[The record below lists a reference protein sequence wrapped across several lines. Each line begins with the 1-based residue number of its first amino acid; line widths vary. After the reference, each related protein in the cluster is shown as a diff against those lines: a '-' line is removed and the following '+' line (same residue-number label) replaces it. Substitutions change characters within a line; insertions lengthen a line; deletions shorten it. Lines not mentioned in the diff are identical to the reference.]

1 MQITETTT
9 DGLKREFKVVIPAAD
24 IEQRVTNR
32 LSEIGRS
39 VRLPGFRPG
48 KIPMTVL
55 RKRYGSAVMGE
66 VLERAVNDTSGEA
79 LRDQNL
85 RPALQPKVE
94 ITAFNEGTDLEFKL
108 AVEVLPEIQPMD
120 FAELKLE
127 RLRPELPE
135 EEVQAALDRVAKQQ
149 RKSETVERAAETGD
163 VVVIDFK
170 GSVDSKEFPGG
181 SAEGYSLELGTNSF
195 IPGFEDQMIGA
206 KVGETRTV
214 SVTFPEDYGA
224 SELAGKPA
232 SFEVK
237 VKEIRALQPQP
248 IDDSLAQAVGLEKL
262 DELRQ
267 SVSEQ
272 IERNYEDLARQRLKR
287 TLLDR
292 LAERH
297 EFAVPD
303 GMVDIE
309 FTAIWRQFEQERVRQ
324 KTAAAAGSEAEPEE
338 PINEEELKGEYRAIA
353 ERRVRLGLL
362 LAEVGRN
369 HNITVTAD
377 EINRALTERARQ
389 FPGQERRVIEYYRN
403 HPEAID
409 QIRAPMF
416 EDKVIDFI
424 LERAEVTERRVP
436 VAELLKDEEDEETEA
451 KPEDGDAKKAKA
463 KSKNDTEEAE
473 PARER
478 EGKTTPQKARGK
490 KKG

>member
-1 MQITETTT
+1 MQITETTAE
-9 DGLKREFKVVIPAAD
+9 GLKREFKVVIPAAD
-24 IEQRVTNR
+24 IEQRVTRR
-32 LSEIGRS
+32 LTEIGRS

-48 KIPMTVL
+48 KVPMTVL
-55 RKRYGSAVMGE
+55 RSRYGSAVMGE

-79 LRDQNL
+79 LQQQNL

-94 ITAFNEGTDLEFKL
+94 IVAFNEGTDLEFKL

-127 RLRPELPE
+127 RLRPEVPE
-135 EEVQAALDRVAKQQ
+135 EEVQAALERVARQQ

-163 VVVIDFK
+163 LVVIDFK
-170 GSVDSKEFPGG
+170 GTAEGKEFPGG
-181 SAEGYSLELGTNSF
+181 SAEGYSLELGAGSF
-195 IPGFEDQMIGA
+195 IPGFEDQVVGA
-206 KVGETRTV
+206 KAGETRTV
-214 SVTFPEDYGA
+214 SVTFPADYGA
-224 SELAGKPA
+224 ADLAGKSA
-232 SFEVK
+232 VFEVK
-237 VKEIRALQPQP
+237 VKEVRALQPQS
-248 IDDSLAQAVGLEKL
+248 IDDSLAQAIGMEKL

-297 EFAVPD
+297 EFAVPQ
-303 GMVDIE
+303 GMIEIE
-309 FTAIWRQFEQERVRQ
+309 FNAIWGQFEQERARQ
-324 KTAAAAGSEAEPEE
+324 KAAGEAEPEE
-338 PINEEELKGEYRAIA
+338 PINEEELKAEYRAIA

-369 HNITVTAD
+369 HNITVTPE

-389 FPGQERRVIEYYRN
+389 FPGQERRVIEFYRE

-409 QIRAPMF
+409 QLRAPMF

-436 VAELLKDEEDEETEA
+436 VSELLKDEGENTSPTEA
-451 KPEDGDAKKAKA
+451 GTNSSQGAKA
-463 KSKNDTEEAE
+463 SEGKAVAE
-473 PARER
+473 PKRA
-478 EGKTTPQKARGK
+478 KTTKSRRSAGRARAPRAS
-490 KKG
+490 

>member
-1 MQITETTT
+1 MQITETATE
-9 DGLKREFKVVIPAAD
+9 GLRREFKVVIPAAD
-24 IEQRVTNR
+24 IEQRVTSR
-32 LSEIGRS
+32 LSEIGRT

-48 KIPMTVL
+48 KVPMTVL
-55 RKRYGSAVMGE
+55 KKRYGSAVMGE

-79 LRDQNL
+79 LREQNL

-108 AVEVLPEIQPMD
+108 AVEVLPDIQPMD
-120 FAELKLE
+120 FGELKLE
-127 RLRPELPE
+127 RLKPEVPE
-135 EEVQAALDRVAKQQ
+135 DEVQQALERVAKQQ
-149 RKSETVERAAETGD
+149 RKSEVAERAAETGD

-170 GSVDSKEFPGG
+170 GSVDGKEFPGG
-181 SAEGYSLELGTNSF
+181 SAEGYSLELGTASF
-195 IPGFEDQMIGA
+195 IPGFEDQLVGA
-206 KVGETRTV
+206 KAGETRTV
-214 SVTFPEDYGA
+214 SVTFPADYGA
-224 SELAGKPA
+224 ADLAGKAA

-237 VKEIRALQPQP
+237 VKEVRGLQAQP
-248 IDDSLAQAVGLEKL
+248 IDDSLAQAVGMEKL

-272 IERNYEDLARQRLKR
+272 IERNYDELARQRLKR

-297 EFAVPD
+297 EFAVPQ

-309 FTAIWRQFEQERVRQ
+309 FGAIWRQFEQERVRQ
-324 KTAAAAGSEAEPEE
+324 KSAGEPEAEE
-338 PINEEELKGEYRAIA
+338 PINEEELKTEYRGIA

-369 HNITVTAD
+369 HNISVTPD
-377 EINRALTERARQ
+377 EINRSLMDRARQ
-389 FPGQERRVIEYYRN
+389 FPGQERRVLEYYRN

-424 LERAEVTERRVP
+424 LERAELTERRVP
-436 VAELLKDEEDEETEA
+436 VADLLKDDEEEGEA
-451 KPEDGDAKKAKA
+451 KTAEKTELKAEAAEATPEAETEEKKKAPRKSRAKK
-463 KSKNDTEEAE
+463 KSE
-473 PARER
+473 
-478 EGKTTPQKARGK
+478 
-490 KKG
+490 

>member
-1 MQITETTT
+1 
-9 DGLKREFKVVIPAAD
+9 VVPAAD
-24 IEQRVTNR
+24 IEQRVTTR
-32 LSEIGRS
+32 LTEIGRS

-48 KIPMTVL
+48 KVPMTVL
-55 RKRYGSAVMGE
+55 KKRYGSAVMGE

-79 LRDQNL
+79 LREQNL

-120 FAELKLE
+120 FSELKLE
-127 RLRPELPE
+127 RLKPEVPE
-135 EEVQAALDRVAKQQ
+135 EEVKEALERVAQRQ
-149 RKSETVERAAETGD
+149 RKSEVVERAAETGD

-170 GSVDSKEFPGG
+170 GSVDGKEFPGG
-181 SAEGYSLELGTNSF
+181 TAEGYSLELGTKSF
-195 IPGFEDQMIGA
+195 IPGFEDQMVGA
-206 KVGETRTV
+206 KAGETRTV

-224 SELAGKPA
+224 ADLAGKPA

-237 VKEIRALQPQP
+237 VKEVRALQPQA

-262 DELRQ
+262 DELRL
-267 SVSEQ
+267 SLSEQ
-272 IERNYEDLARQRLKR
+272 IERNYDDVARQRLKR

-297 EFAVPD
+297 AFAVPE

-309 FTAIWRQFEQERVRQ
+309 FGAIWRQFEQERVRQ
-324 KTAAAAGSEAEPEE
+324 KSAGEPEAAE
-338 PINEEELKGEYRAIA
+338 PINEEELKTEYRGIA

-362 LAEVGRN
+362 LAEVGRS
-369 HNITVTAD
+369 HNISVTAD
-377 EINRALTERARQ
+377 EINRALTDRARQ

-436 VAELLKDEEDEETEA
+436 VAELLKDDEDEAAEGEAKTEA
-451 KPEDGDAKKAKA
+451 KAEAPAETK
-463 KSKNDTEEAE
+463 AE
-473 PARER
+473 PAE
-478 EGKTTPQKARGK
+478 KAETKQAPKKRRTK
-490 KKG
+490 KKSE

>member
-24 IEQRVTNR
+24 IEQRVTSR

-48 KIPMTVL
+48 KVPMTVL

-85 RPALQPKVE
+85 RPPLQPKVE
-94 ITAFNEGTDLEFKL
+94 ITNFNEGTDLEFKL

-135 EEVQAALDRVAKQQ
+135 EEVQAALERVAKQQ

-195 IPGFEDQMIGA
+195 IPGFEDQMVGA
-206 KVGETRTV
+206 KAGETRTI

-224 SELAGKPA
+224 ADLAGKPA
-232 SFEVK
+232 SFEVN
-237 VKEIRALQPQP
+237 VKEVRALQPQP
-248 IDDSLAQAVGLEKL
+248 LDDSLAQAVGLEKL

-272 IERNYEDLARQRLKR
+272 IERNYE
-287 TLLDR
+287 
-292 LAERH
+292 
-297 EFAVPD
+297 
-303 GMVDIE
+303 
-309 FTAIWRQFEQERVRQ
+309 
-324 KTAAAAGSEAEPEE
+324 
-338 PINEEELKGEYRAIA
+338 
-353 ERRVRLGLL
+353 
-362 LAEVGRN
+362 
-369 HNITVTAD
+369 
-377 EINRALTERARQ
+377 
-389 FPGQERRVIEYYRN
+389 
-403 HPEAID
+403 
-409 QIRAPMF
+409 
-416 EDKVIDFI
+416 
-424 LERAEVTERRVP
+424 
-436 VAELLKDEEDEETEA
+436 
-451 KPEDGDAKKAKA
+451 
-463 KSKNDTEEAE
+463 
-473 PARER
+473 
-478 EGKTTPQKARGK
+478 
-490 KKG
+490 

>member
-1 MQITETTT
+1 MQITKITTE
-9 DGLKREFKVVIPAAD
+9 GLKREFKMVIPAAD
-24 IEQRVTNR
+24 IEQRVTSR
-32 LSEIGRS
+32 LTEIGRS

-48 KIPMTVL
+48 KVPMTVL

-66 VLERAVNDTSGEA
+66 ILERALNDTSGEA
-79 LRDQNL
+79 LREQNL

-94 ITAFNEGTDLEFKL
+94 IVAFNEGTDLEFKL

-127 RLRPELPE
+127 RLRPEVPE
-135 EEVQAALDRVAKQQ
+135 DEVQAALERVARQQ
-149 RKSETVERAAETGD
+149 RKSEVVERAAETGD
-163 VVVIDFK
+163 IVVIDFK
-170 GSVDSKEFPGG
+170 GSIDGQEFPGG

-195 IPGFEDQMIGA
+195 IPGFEDQVVGA
-206 KVGETRTV
+206 KAGETRTV
-214 SVTFPEDYGA
+214 SVTFPADYGA
-224 SELAGKPA
+224 ADLAGKPA

-237 VKEIRALQPQP
+237 VREVRALQPQP
-248 IDDSLAQAVGLEKL
+248 LDDSLAQAIGMEKL

-297 EFAVPD
+297 EFAVPQ
-303 GMVDIE
+303 GMVEIE
-309 FTAIWRQFEQERVRQ
+309 FGAIWRQFEQERERQ
-324 KTAAAAGSEAEPEE
+324 KAAGSAEPEE
-338 PINEEELKGEYRAIA
+338 PINEEELKAEYRAIA

-369 HNITVTAD
+369 HNISVTPE

-409 QIRAPMF
+409 QLRAPMF

-436 VAELLKDEEDEETEA
+436 VSELLKDDEDEAAEDKDAEVAEKPNDKAQASAETEQA
-451 KPEDGDAKKAKA
+451 ESAAEGGETKAAPKKARAKK
-463 KSKNDTEEAE
+463 KS
-473 PARER
+473 
-478 EGKTTPQKARGK
+478 
-490 KKG
+490 

>member
-1 MQITETTT
+1 MQITETATE
-9 DGLKREFKVVIPAAD
+9 GLRREFKVVVPAAD
-24 IEQRVTNR
+24 IEQRMTSR
-32 LSEIGRS
+32 LNEIGRS

-48 KIPMTVL
+48 KVPMTVL
-55 RKRYGSAVMGE
+55 KKRYGSAVMGE

-79 LRDQNL
+79 LREQNL

-94 ITAFNEGTDLEFKL
+94 ITNFNEGTDLEFKL

-120 FAELKLE
+120 FSELKLD
-127 RLRPELPE
+127 RLKPEVPE
-135 EEVQAALDRVAKQQ
+135 EEVQQALERVAKQQ

-170 GSVDSKEFPGG
+170 GSVDGKEFPGG
-181 SAEGYSLELGTNSF
+181 SAEGYSLELGTGSF
-195 IPGFEDQMIGA
+195 IPGFEDQVIGA
-206 KVGETRTV
+206 KAGETRTV
-214 SVTFPEDYGA
+214 SVTFPADYGA
-224 SELAGKPA
+224 ADLAGKAA
-232 SFEVK
+232 SFEVA
-237 VKEIRALQPQP
+237 VKDVRALQPQP
-248 IDDSLAQAVGLEKL
+248 IDDSLAVAVGLEKL

-267 SVSEQ
+267 SLSEQ
-272 IERNYEDLARQRLKR
+272 IERNYDDLARQRLKR
-287 TLLDR
+287 VLLDR

-297 EFAVPD
+297 EFAVPQ

-309 FTAIWRQFEQERVRQ
+309 FTAIWRTYEQERVRQ
-324 KTAAAAGSEAEPEE
+324 KSAGETEPEDA
-338 PINEEELKGEYRAIA
+338 PDEEKLKVEYRSIA

-369 HNITVTAD
+369 HNISVTPD

-424 LERAEVTERRVP
+424 LERANLTERRVP
-436 VAELLKDEEDEETEA
+436 VAELLKDDEEEGEGEAKTEA
-451 KPEDGDAKKAKA
+451 KAETEVKAEAAAETEPAAVEEETKKAPK
-463 KSKNDTEEAE
+463 
-473 PARER
+473 
-478 EGKTTPQKARGK
+478 KARTK
-490 KKG
+490 KKKE

>member
-1 MQITETTT
+1 MQITETATE
-9 DGLKREFKVVIPAAD
+9 GLRREFKVVVPAAD
-24 IEQRVTNR
+24 IEQRMTSR
-32 LSEIGRS
+32 LTEIGRS

-48 KIPMTVL
+48 KVPMTVL
-55 RKRYGSAVMGE
+55 KKRYGSAVMGE

-79 LRDQNL
+79 LREQNL

-94 ITAFNEGTDLEFKL
+94 ITNFNEGTDLEFKL

-120 FAELKLE
+120 FSELKLE
-127 RLRPELPE
+127 RLKPEVPE
-135 EEVQAALDRVAKQQ
+135 EEVQQALERVAKQQ

-170 GSVDSKEFPGG
+170 GSVDGKEFPGG
-181 SAEGYSLELGTNSF
+181 SAEGYSLELGTGSF
-195 IPGFEDQMIGA
+195 IPGFEDQVVGA
-206 KVGETRTV
+206 KARETRTV
-214 SVTFPEDYGA
+214 AVTFPADYGA
-224 SELAGKPA
+224 AGLAGKAA
-232 SFEVK
+232 SFEVA
-237 VKEIRALQPQP
+237 VKEVRALQPQP
-248 IDDSLAQAVGLEKL
+248 IDDSLAAAVGMEKL

-267 SVSEQ
+267 SLSEQ
-272 IERNYEDLARQRLKR
+272 IERNYDDLARQRLKR

-292 LAERH
+292 LAEKH
-297 EFAVPD
+297 EFAVPQ

-309 FTAIWRQFEQERVRQ
+309 FTAIWRTFEQERVRQ
-324 KTAAAAGSEAEPEE
+324 KSAGETEPEE
-338 PINEEELKGEYRAIA
+338 ALDEEKLKVEYRGIA

-369 HNITVTAD
+369 HNISVTPD

-424 LERAEVTERRVP
+424 LERADLTERRVP
-436 VAELLKDEEDEETEA
+436 VAELLKDDEEEGEGEAKTEAETEA
-451 KPEDGDAKKAKA
+451 KAEAAA
-463 KSKNDTEEAE
+463 EAE
-473 PARER
+473 PAAAE
-478 EGKTTPQKARGK
+478 EGTKKAPKKPRAK
-490 KKG
+490 KKKE

>member
-9 DGLKREFKVVIPAAD
+9 EGLKREFKVVIPAAD
-24 IEQRVTNR
+24 IEQRVTSR
-32 LSEIGRS
+32 LNEIGRT

-48 KIPMTVL
+48 KVPMTVL

-79 LRDQNL
+79 LREQNL

-94 ITAFNEGTDLEFKL
+94 IVAFNEGTDLEFKL

-127 RLRPELPE
+127 RLRPEVPE
-135 EEVQAALDRVAKQQ
+135 EEVRSALERVARQQ
-149 RKSETVERAAETGD
+149 RKSEAVERTAETGD
-163 VVVIDFK
+163 VVAIDFK
-170 GSVDSKEFPGG
+170 GSVDGKEFPGG
-181 SAEGYSLELGTNSF
+181 NAEGYSLELGTSSF
-195 IPGFEDQMIGA
+195 IPGFEDQMVGA
-206 KVGETRTV
+206 KAGETRTV
-214 SVTFPEDYGA
+214 SVTFPADYGA
-224 SELAGKPA
+224 PDLAGKA
-232 SFEVK
+232 ATFEVK
-237 VKEIRALQPQP
+237 VNEVRALQPQP
-248 IDDSLAQAVGLEKL
+248 LDDSLAQAVGMEKL

-267 SVSEQ
+267 SLSEQ

-292 LAERH
+292 LAEH
-297 EFAVPD
+297 HGFAVPQ

-309 FTAIWRQFEQERVRQ
+309 FGAIWRQFEQERARQ
-324 KTAAAAGSEAEPEE
+324 KSAGDAEPEE
-338 PINEEELKGEYRAIA
+338 AINEEELKVEYRAIA

-369 HNITVTAD
+369 HNISVTPD

-409 QIRAPMF
+409 QVRAPIF

-424 LERAEVTERRVP
+424 LEKAEVTERRVP
-436 VAELLKDEEDEETEA
+436 VSELLKDDDEDAKEKASGAESDTKSEA
-451 KPEDGDAKKAKA
+451 KGKAEKEQSESATEESETKAAPKKRRAKK
-463 KSKNDTEEAE
+463 KS
-473 PARER
+473 
-478 EGKTTPQKARGK
+478 
-490 KKG
+490 

>member
-1 MQITETTT
+1 MQITATATE
-9 DGLKREFKVVIPAAD
+9 GLRREFKVVVPAAD
-24 IEQRVTNR
+24 IEQRMTSR
-32 LSEIGRS
+32 LTEIGRS

-48 KIPMTVL
+48 KVPMSVL
-55 RKRYGSAVMGE
+55 KKRYGSAVMGE

-79 LRDQNL
+79 LREQNL

-94 ITAFNEGTDLEFKL
+94 ITNFNEGTDLEFKL

-120 FAELKLE
+120 FSELKLE
-127 RLRPELPE
+127 RLKPEVPE
-135 EEVQAALDRVAKQQ
+135 EEVQQALERVAKQQ
-149 RKSETVERAAETGD
+149 RKSEVVERAAGTGD

-170 GSVDSKEFPGG
+170 GSVDGKEFPGG
-181 SAEGYSLELGTNSF
+181 SAEGYSLELGTGSF
-195 IPGFEDQMIGA
+195 IPGFEDQVVGA
-206 KVGETRTV
+206 KAGETRTV
-214 SVTFPEDYGA
+214 SVTFPVDYGA
-224 SELAGKPA
+224 ADLAGKAA

-237 VKEIRALQPQP
+237 IKEVRALQPQP
-248 IDDSLAQAVGLEKL
+248 IDDSLATAVGMEKL

-267 SVSEQ
+267 SLSEQ
-272 IERNYEDLARQRLKR
+272 IERNYDDLARQRLKR

-297 EFAVPD
+297 EFAVPQ
-303 GMVDIE
+303 GMVEIE
-309 FTAIWRQFEQERVRQ
+309 FTAIWRTFEQERVRQ
-324 KTAAAAGSEAEPEE
+324 KSAGDTEPEE
-338 PINEEELKGEYRAIA
+338 ALDEEKLKVEYRDIA

-369 HNITVTAD
+369 HNISVTPD

-424 LERAEVTERRVP
+424 LERAELTERRVP
-436 VAELLKDEEDEETEA
+436 VAELMKDDEEEAEGEAKTEA
-451 KPEDGDAKKAKA
+451 KAETTAEA
-463 KSKNDTEEAE
+463 SEAE
-473 PARER
+473 PAAAE
-478 EGKTTPQKARGK
+478 EGTKKAPRKARAK
-490 KKG
+490 KKKE

>member
-9 DGLKREFKVVIPAAD
+9 EGLKREFKVVIPAAD
-24 IEQRVTNR
+24 IEQRVTSR
-32 LSEIGRS
+32 LNEIGRS

-48 KIPMTVL
+48 KVPMTVL

-79 LRDQNL
+79 LREQNL

-94 ITAFNEGTDLEFKL
+94 IVAFNEGTDLEFKL

-127 RLRPELPE
+127 RLRPEVPE
-135 EEVQAALDRVAKQQ
+135 EEVRSALERVARQQ
-149 RKSETVERAAETGD
+149 RKSEAVERTAETGD
-163 VVVIDFK
+163 VVAIDFK
-170 GSVDSKEFPGG
+170 GSVDGKEFPGG
-181 SAEGYSLELGTNSF
+181 NAEGYSLELGTSSF
-195 IPGFEDQMIGA
+195 IPGFEDQMVGA
-206 KVGETRTV
+206 KAGETRTV
-214 SVTFPEDYGA
+214 SVTFPADYGA
-224 SELAGKPA
+224 PDLAGKA
-232 SFEVK
+232 ATFEVK
-237 VKEIRALQPQP
+237 VNEVRALQPQP
-248 IDDSLAQAVGLEKL
+248 LDDSLAQAVGMEKL

-267 SVSEQ
+267 SLSEQ

-292 LAERH
+292 LAEH
-297 EFAVPD
+297 HGFAVPQ

-309 FTAIWRQFEQERVRQ
+309 FAAIWRQFEQERARQ
-324 KTAAAAGSEAEPEE
+324 KSAGDAEPEE
-338 PINEEELKGEYRAIA
+338 AINEEELKVEYRAIA

-369 HNITVTAD
+369 HNISVTPD

-409 QIRAPMF
+409 QVRAPIF

-424 LERAEVTERRVP
+424 LEKAEVTERRVP
-436 VAELLKDEEDEETEA
+436 VSELLKDDDE
-451 KPEDGDAKKAKA
+451 DAKEKAAEAESDTKSKAKGKA
-463 KSKNDTEEAE
+463 EKEQSESATEESE
-473 PARER
+473 
-478 EGKTTPQKARGK
+478 TKAAPKKRRAK
-490 KKG
+490 KKS

>member
-1 MQITETTT
+1 MQITETATE
-9 DGLKREFKVVIPAAD
+9 GLRREFKVVIPAAD
-24 IEQRVTNR
+24 IEQRVTSR
-32 LSEIGRS
+32 LSEIGRT

-48 KIPMTVL
+48 KVPMTVL
-55 RKRYGSAVMGE
+55 KKRYGSAVMGE

-79 LRDQNL
+79 LREQNL

-108 AVEVLPEIQPMD
+108 AVEVLPDIQPMD
-120 FAELKLE
+120 FGELKLE
-127 RLRPELPE
+127 RLKPEIPE
-135 EEVQAALDRVAKQQ
+135 DEVQQALERVAKQQ
-149 RKSETVERAAETGD
+149 RKSEVAERAAETGD

-170 GSVDSKEFPGG
+170 GSVDGKEFPGG
-181 SAEGYSLELGTNSF
+181 SAEGYSLELGTASF
-195 IPGFEDQMIGA
+195 IPGFEDQLVGA
-206 KVGETRTV
+206 KAGETRTV
-214 SVTFPEDYGA
+214 SVTFPADYGA
-224 SELAGKPA
+224 ADLAGKAA

-237 VKEIRALQPQP
+237 VKEVRGLQAQP
-248 IDDSLAQAVGLEKL
+248 IDDSLAQAVGMEKL

-272 IERNYEDLARQRLKR
+272 IERNYDELARQRLKR

-297 EFAVPD
+297 EFAVPQ

-309 FTAIWRQFEQERVRQ
+309 FGAIWRQFEQERVRQ
-324 KTAAAAGSEAEPEE
+324 KSAGEPEAEE
-338 PINEEELKGEYRAIA
+338 PINEEELKTEYRGIA

-369 HNITVTAD
+369 HNISVTPD
-377 EINRALTERARQ
+377 EINRSLMDRARQ
-389 FPGQERRVIEYYRN
+389 FPGQERRVLEYYRN

-424 LERAEVTERRVP
+424 LERAELTERRVP
-436 VAELLKDEEDEETEA
+436 VADLLKDDEEEGEA
-451 KPEDGDAKKAKA
+451 KTAEKTELKAEAAEATPEAETEEKKKAPRKSRAKK
-463 KSKNDTEEAE
+463 KSE
-473 PARER
+473 
-478 EGKTTPQKARGK
+478 
-490 KKG
+490 

>member
-1 MQITETTT
+1 MQITETATE
-9 DGLKREFKVVIPAAD
+9 GLKREFKVVIPASD
-24 IEQRVTNR
+24 IEHRITSR
-32 LSEIGRS
+32 LTEIGRS

-48 KIPMTVL
+48 KVPMTVL
-55 RKRYGSAVMGE
+55 KKRYGSAVMGE

-79 LRDQNL
+79 LREQNL

-94 ITAFNEGTDLEFKL
+94 IVAFNEGTDLEFKL

-127 RLRPELPE
+127 RLRPEVPE
-135 EEVQAALDRVAKQQ
+135 AEVQEALERVAKQQ
-149 RKSETVERAAETGD
+149 RKSEAVERAAETGD

-170 GSVDSKEFPGG
+170 GSVDGKEFPGG

-195 IPGFEDQMIGA
+195 IPGFEDQMAGA
-206 KVGETRTV
+206 KTGETRTV
-214 SVTFPEDYGA
+214 SVTFPADYGA
-224 SELAGKPA
+224 ADLAGKA
-232 SFEVK
+232 AAFEVK
-237 VKEIRALQPQP
+237 VKEVRALQPQP
-248 IDDSLAQAVGLEKL
+248 LDDSLAQAVGMEKL

-297 EFAVPD
+297 EFAVPE

-309 FTAIWRQFEQERVRQ
+309 FGAIWRQFEQERVRQ
-324 KTAAAAGSEAEPEE
+324 KAAGDAEPEDA
-338 PINEEELKGEYRAIA
+338 INEEELKVEYRGIA

-369 HNITVTAD
+369 HNITVTPE

-436 VAELLKDEEDEETEA
+436 VSELLKDDEDEAAEKASEG
-451 KPEDGDAKKAKA
+451 EAKA
-463 KSKNDTEEAE
+463 KEQAAAKATDETTQSE
-473 PARER
+473 PAAA
-478 EGKTTPQKARGK
+478 EGESEAAPKKGRGK
-490 KKG
+490 KKS

>member
-1 MQITETTT
+1 MQITETTAE
-9 DGLKREFKVVIPAAD
+9 GLKREFKVVIPAAD
-24 IEQRVTNR
+24 IEQRMTSR
-32 LSEIGRS
+32 LTEIGRS

-48 KIPMTVL
+48 KVPMTVL
-55 RKRYGSAVMGE
+55 RKRYGTAVMSE
-66 VLERAVNDTSGEA
+66 VLERALNDTSGEA
-79 LRDQNL
+79 LREQNL

-94 ITAFNEGTDLEFKL
+94 IVAFNEGTDLEFKL

-127 RLRPELPE
+127 RLRPEVPE
-135 EEVQAALDRVAKQQ
+135 DEVQAALERVARQQ
-149 RKSETVERAAETGD
+149 RKSEAVERAAERGD

-170 GSVDSKEFPGG
+170 GSVDGKEFPGG
-181 SAEGYSLELGTNSF
+181 SAEGYSLELGTSSF
-195 IPGFEDQMIGA
+195 IPGFEDQMVGA
-206 KVGETRTV
+206 KAGETRTV
-214 SVTFPEDYGA
+214 SVTFPADYGA
-224 SELAGKPA
+224 ADLAGKPA

-237 VKEIRALQPQP
+237 VKEVRALQPQP
-248 IDDSLAQAVGLEKL
+248 IDDSLAQAIGMEKL

-267 SVSEQ
+267 SLSEQ
-272 IERNYEDLARQRLKR
+272 IEHNYEDLARQRLKR

-297 EFAVPD
+297 EFAVPQ
-303 GMVDIE
+303 GMVEIE
-309 FTAIWRQFEQERVRQ
+309 FDAIWRQYELERERQ
-324 KTAAAAGSEAEPEE
+324 KAAGNAEPEE
-338 PINEEELKGEYRAIA
+338 PVNEEELKAEYRAIA

-369 HNITVTAD
+369 HNISVTPE

-409 QIRAPMF
+409 QLRAPMF

-436 VAELLKDEEDEETEA
+436 VSELLKDDEEEAGVAAAAEDKNAEA
-451 KPEDGDAKKAKA
+451 KAEPEQ
-463 KSKNDTEEAE
+463 AE
-473 PARER
+473 PAAGGDET
-478 EGKTTPQKARGK
+478 KAAPKKARAK
-490 KKG
+490 KKS